1 MRIAFVTTGCILLLC
16 LVPCCLIPTITIADK
31 VMDDASDGFP
41 VSPTPP
47 AIHYPPF
54 KYVLLIPPFTTIS
67 FFLYFIN
74 MFSYWKQTPPHL
86 CSLTNYCIEL
96 LSFPLPL
103 SFLGALSFVPALLV
117 LDHFLAVSPAFAA
130 STQHVD
136 YRNAQVESI
145 NDVEDESPIPS
156 TGRSNYTRG
165 ILMSF
170 IVAVYAAAA
179 LWVVASTAAIASA
192 ALVIKFDAPFDDES
206 DPKYKGRV
214 IVGMAEGVVDL
225 ILAAL
230 LIWLGV
236 LYSRAR
242 RSIPAETA
250 STRTRDSLSAFAT
263 RNLRALVQVSLL
275 DAWVSLLDGWVK
287 IQGPW
292 DRRTRLDKPVF
303 CLLLAVGLM
312 IAINVFYNSY
322 YPPTLSYS
330 FHTYFFYT
338 VILTYPFLFIF
349 HRWRTAGA
357 IPGLLARGLAFFIFS
372 LLALLWAFF
381 SASFIAV
388 AFYGMFC
395 DPGRRDPHPL
405 PCPRGGQWLSF
416 VMGVLG
422 FLLAFALG
430 SCGVAAWKSGASIQ
444 LEVDM
449 EASRDEAPVLAPQ
462 EAPASGRIYLAR
474 AFKHSLVFTPLTV
487 VPVISSFINVNIF
500 NIWRAPEDFCDPTHP
515 CELPSV
521 LFLMSALGL
530 VPTLL
535 ILDHFLAVSPT
546 FGDKSIAQEGV
557 PSSST
562 IQTESI
568 GTGIEAEAGLHSGP
582 PPPSSVSQQYARSIL
597 RVLYLASYLSA
608 TLWALASAST
618 TAFAALIIKHDG
630 PFDPHKGEPR
640 YRYQVYTRL
649 AEAVFDLMLVFYAI
663 WQAKLYSRALQFIP
677 PDPSSEPL
685 TSTLRAFGWT
695 IVTTTALE
703 AWTSARALVPRI
715 RYGMI
720 RIWTR
725 RAGTDRTVLC
735 LLASLGLTI
744 TSLMLSFSY
753 YPRSCLVFT
762 IVMIYPLL
770 STFHSHRIAGI
781 ISGPIFRGV
790 SCFILSLLALA
801 WVLLS
806 ALLVVVAVYG
816 MFCDPWRQSPH
827 SLPCLTRG
835 RVLSFAMGIFGLL
848 LAFSLGFSAFITWKS
863 KVGVQLPPD
872 SEEAGET
879 NRDD

>member
-1 MRIAFVTTGCILLLC
+1 MRIAFVTTGFPL
-16 LVPCCLIPTITIADK
+16 
-31 VMDDASDGFP
+31 MDDSND
-41 VSPTPP
+41 
-47 AIHYPPF
+47 AIHDPVLGRLYLAKAF

-67 FFLYFIN
+67 FFLYFMN

-103 SFLGALSFVPALLV
+103 SFLALLV
-117 LDHFLAVSPAFAA
+117 LDHFLA
-130 STQHVD
+130 HVD
-136 YRNAQVESI
+136 HRNAQVESI

-250 STRTRDSLSAFAT
+250 STRTRDSLSAFAA
-263 RNLRALVQVSLL
+263 RNLRALVRVSLL
-275 DAWVSLLDGWVK
+275 DAWVSLLDVWVK

-312 IAINVFYNSY
+312 IAINVFFNSY

-444 LEVDM
+444 LEADM

-568 GTGIEAEAGLHSGP
+568 GTGIEAEASLHSGP

-608 TLWALASAST
+608 ILWALASAST

-630 PFDPHKGEPR
+630 AFDPHKGEPR

-649 AEAVFDLMLVFYAI
+649 AEAVFDLMLGFYAI

-695 IVTTTALE
+695 IVTTTPLE

-725 RAGTDRTVLC
+725 RAATDRTVLC

-753 YPRSCLVFT
+753 YPRIWRYFLRAASSS
-762 IVMIYPLL
+762 PLM
-770 STFHSHRIAGI
+770 AGV

-806 ALLVVVAVYG
+806 ALLIVVAVYG
-816 MFCDPWRQSPH
+816 MFCDPWRQAPH

-835 RVLSFAMGIFGLL
+835 RVLSFAMGIFALP
-848 LAFSLGFSAFITWKS
+848 LAFSLGLSAFITWKS

-872 SEEAGET
+872 PEEAGET